1 LLPPPPIKPFAVRA
15 AEEAFG
21 KDPNLPGLL
30 LPWINDKEPFY
41 RKIFGDMERR
51 VYKKAVVKR

>member
-1 LLPPPPIKPFAVRA
+1 MIHYQNEKKSDLVL
-15 AEEAFG
+15 AFG
-21 KDPNLPGLL
+21 RDPNLPRLL

-51 VYKKAVVKR
+51 VYKKAILERR